1 VNWYFDEPTTRR
13 KVDGGIKARTKRGKI
28 GEQWWSRRFID
39 VLESYGVG
47 GRLQRG
53 RTYARAGQVVHL
65 ALGPGIVVATVQGS
79 RLEPYRV
86 TIRVERLSDDEWS
99 NVEAALAARAV
110 FRAKLLAGE
119 MPQEIEDVFDDVGV
133 PLFPELLADFD
144 MECTCPDWGLPCKH
158 QAAVLYL
165 LAERFD
171 DDPFQVLLWRGK
183 ERDDLLTSLRAS
195 APASSSDSPPP
206 VVDAPLEDCVDT
218 YWEPS
223 VSLARLR
230 THDPAP
236 PSPRDLVLRLAEP
249 PAIDIRRSALVDL
262 LAPVYVKPV
271 TDGDIADP

>member
-1 VNWYFDEPTTRR
+1 VSWYFDEPTTRR
-13 KVDGGIKARTKRGKI
+13 KVEGGIKARTKRGKI
-28 GEQWWSRRFID
+28 GERWWSRRFID

-86 TIRVERLSDDEWS
+86 TIRVERLTDEQWGD
-99 NVEAALAARAV
+99 VEAALATRAV

-144 MECTCPDWGLPCKH
+144 MDCTCPDWGLPCKH

-183 ERDDLLTSLRAS
+183 ERDDLLARLRAS
-195 APASSSDSPPP
+195 APTEASDDPPP
-206 VVDAPLEDCVDT
+206 VVDTPLEEYLDA

-223 VSLARLR
+223 VSLTRLR
-230 THDPAP
+230 THEPPP
-236 PSPRDLVLRLAEP
+236 PSPSDLVLRLGEP
-249 PAIDIRRSALVDL
+249 PEIHVRRQPLVEL
-262 LAPVYVKPV
+262 IAPAYAKLA
-271 TDGDIADP
+271 AD

>member
-1 VNWYFDEPTTRR
+1 MNWYYDEPTIRR
-13 KVDGGIKARTKRGKI
+13 KVEGGIKARTKRGKI

-86 TIRVERLSDDEWS
+86 TIRVERLTDDEWRD
-99 NVEAALAARAV
+99 VEAALASRAV

-133 PLFPELLADFD
+133 RLFPEALADFD
-144 MECTCPDWGLPCKH
+144 MECSCPDWGLPCKH

-183 ERDDLLTSLRAS
+183 ERDDLLANLRAS
-195 APASSSDSPPP
+195 VPATTPEEPPA
-206 VVDAPLEDCVDT
+206 VVDPPLEECTDA
-218 YWEPS
+218 YWEPRI
-223 VSLARLR
+223 SLARLR
-230 THDPAP
+230 THDPVP
-236 PSPRDLVLRLAEP
+236 PSPPDLLLRLAEP
-249 PAIDIRRSALVDL
+249 PGIAIGRRALADL
-262 LAPVYVKPV
+262 LKPGYESR
-271 TDGDIADP
+271 DE

>member
-1 VNWYFDEPTTRR
+1 MNWYFDEPTTRR
-13 KVDGGIKARTKRGKI
+13 KVEGGIKARTKRGKI
-28 GEQWWSRRFID
+28 GERWWSRRFID

-86 TIRVERLSDDEWS
+86 TIRVERLTDDEWQD
-99 NVEAALAARAV
+99 VEAALASRAV

-119 MPQEIEDVFDDVGV
+119 MPREIEDVFGDVGV
-133 PLFPELLADFD
+133 PLFPESLADFEMD
-144 MECTCPDWGLPCKH
+144 CSCPDWGLPCKH

-183 ERDDLLTSLRAS
+183 ERGDLLARLRAS
-195 APASSSDSPPP
+195 VPEAAPDGPPL
-206 VVDAPLEDCVDT
+206 VVDTPLEECVDA
-218 YWEPS
+218 YWEPT

-236 PSPRDLVLRLAEP
+236 PSPPDLVLRLAEP
-249 PAIDIRRSALVDL
+249 PAIHILRRPLADV
-262 LAPVYVKPV
+262 LAPAY
-271 TDGDIADP
+271 DRLAGSGG

>member
-1 VNWYFDEPTTRR
+1 MNWYFNEPTSRR
-13 KVDGGIKARTKRGKI
+13 RVEGGIKARTKRGQI

-65 ALGPGIVVATVQGS
+65 ALGPGVVVATVQGS
-79 RLEPYRV
+79 RAEPYQV
-86 TIRVERLSDDEWS
+86 TIRVERLADETWRE
-99 NVEAALAARAV
+99 VEAALAARAV

-119 MPQEIEDVFDDVGV
+119 MPQAIEDVFDDVGA
-133 PLFPELLADFD
+133 PLFPEALADFD
-144 MECTCPDWGLPCKH
+144 MECSCPDWGLPCKH

-183 ERDDLLTSLRAS
+183 ERDDLLNALRAR
-195 APASSSDSPPP
+195 APAAASEGPPP
-206 VVDAPLEDCVDT
+206 VVDAPLEDCQDA
-218 YWEPS
+218 YWEPR

-230 THDPAP
+230 THVPTP
-236 PSPRDLVLRLAEP
+236 PSPPDLVLRLAEP
-249 PAIDIRRSALVDL
+249 PTLQVGRRR
-262 LAPVYVKPV
+262 LADVLATVYQHLGGS
-271 TDGDIADP
+271 DDE